1 MLIDADSVPLFAVF
15 DVVVK
20 VGATHAEG
28 GEEVAGAAR
37 SVGSEGQPRIWATT
51 STCCCWCWCCTN
63 CTNEKLKIINQH

>member
-1 MLIDADSVPLFAVF
+1 MLILFRCLQYL
-15 DVVVK
+15 DEVVK
-20 VGATHAEG
+20 VVATHAEG